1 MNIPRIGKRIS
12 PEMMTKMVVPTPI
25 PATIVGKITF
35 NSSFSISL
43 LNLMPFVKVAM
54 KSTMTSIG
62 NSVWRGKKCTS
73 IGIETS
79 AAPKPE
85 MPTMVY
91 ASNPTSIIVIV
102 VSIGNGMAERCD
114 WLELGKTEECK

>member
-1 MNIPRIGKRIS
+1 
-12 PEMMTKMVVPTPI
+12 
-25 PATIVGKITF
+25 
-35 NSSFSISL
+35 
-43 LNLMPFVKVAM
+43 AM

-91 ASNPTSIIVIV
+91 AIKPTSMIVMV
-102 VSIGNGMAERCD
+102 VSIGNGMAAMCD
-114 WLELGKTEECK
+114 